1 MGNKITVEEINAK
14 TEEQLRDIK
23 PDHVKDMKPEVLK
36 RYKERMAEFDGAQP
50 AAPARPSGA
59 AAATNNAA

>member
-23 PDHVKDMKPEVLK
+23 ADHVKDMKPEVLK
-36 RYKERMAEFDGAQP
+36 RYKERMAEFDAAGP
-50 AAPARPSGA
+50 A
-59 AAATNNAA
+59 